1 MQLIIV
7 GLNHKTAPVSL
18 RECFAFSEE
27 KIRGALDRLSREKQ
41 VLEAVILSTCN
52 RTEIYAVAEEAEK
65 AMPYLAK
72 FFVELAGLTI
82 NAENHF
88 YCLIEDD
95 AIRHLYRVAASLD
108 SLVVGEGQILSQV
121 KKAYRDAK
129 EQGTTDVLLNTLFHS
144 AISVGKKIRTATRIA
159 HSAISVSSAA
169 VALAK
174 KLFGQLNDCKIMI
187 LGAGKMSEL
196 TAKHLVAN
204 GVKSV
209 FVANRHYHNAVKL
222 AQKFKGQAVPYDKL
236 LHWATEAD
244 IIITSTGA
252 PHFIV
257 HKPDVEQVMAQRPG
271 RPIVFIDIAVP
282 RDVDPRV
289 AEVDGVKVYNIDDLE
304 QVVETNIKERSQ
316 EADKAQAI
324 IEETLAV
331 FKEKMRYLSCRPV
344 ITSLMEKA
352 ELARRRELKKA
363 YVKMPDLTDEER
375 RWIERLSERI
385 VRKVLR
391 DPVLK
396 IQEYAGT
403 ESERKYTE
411 AVRKLFKL
419 EQ

>member
-1 MQLIIV
+1 MQLIV
-7 GLNHKTAPVSL
+7 WGLNHKTAPVAI
-18 RECFAFSEE
+18 RECFAFSQEQ
-27 KIRGALDRLSREKQ
+27 ILSALARLTGGQEIH
-41 VLEAVILSTCN
+41 EAVILSTCN
-52 RTEIYAVAEEAEK
+52 RTEIYAVAEAAETASAYLYDFFASMTGAALEAE
-65 AMPYLAK
+65 
-72 FFVELAGLTI
+72 E
-82 NAENHF
+82 HS
-88 YCLIEDD
+88 YCLIEED

-129 EQGTTDVLLNTLFHS
+129 EAGYTGILLNQLFHS
-144 AISVGKKIRTATRIA
+144 AIAVGKRVRNETQIA
-159 HSAISVSSAA
+159 YSAVSVSYAA

-174 KLFGQLNDCKIMI
+174 KLFGQLKGKNVMI
-187 LGAGKMSEL
+187 LGAGNMSEL

-204 GVKSV
+204 GVNSV
-209 FVANRHYHNAVKL
+209 FVANRHYGNAVRL
-222 AQKFKGQAVPYDKL
+222 AEKFKGQAVPYDEF
-236 LHWATEAD
+236 LHWAVLAD

-257 HKPDVEQVMAQRPG
+257 HKQDVEQLMARREG
-271 RPIVFIDIAVP
+271 RPLVFIDIAVP

-289 AEVDGVKVYNIDDLE
+289 GETAGAMVHNIDDLE
-304 QVVETNIKERSQ
+304 QVVDTNIKERAQ
-316 EADKAQAI
+316 EAVKAEAI
-324 IEETLAV
+324 IEEEIAA
-331 FKEKMRYLSCRPV
+331 FKEKMRYLSCRPI

-352 ELARRRELKKA
+352 ELMRQRELKKA
-363 YVKMPDLTDEER
+363 YTKMPDLNADER
-375 RWIERLSERI
+375 RWIERMSKRI

-391 DPVLK
+391 DPVLI

>member
-1 MQLIIV
+1 MQLIV
-7 GLNHKTAPVSL
+7 WGLNHKTAPVDI
-18 RECFAFSEE
+18 RECFAFSQEQTLS
-27 KIRGALDRLSREKQ
+27 ALARLTGGREIH
-41 VLEAVILSTCN
+41 EAVVLSTCN
-52 RTEIYAVAEEAEK
+52 RTEIYAVAEAAETACAYLYDFFTSMTATAREAE
-65 AMPYLAK
+65 
-72 FFVELAGLTI
+72 E
-82 NAENHF
+82 HC
-88 YCLIEDD
+88 YCLHDED
-95 AIRHLYRVAASLD
+95 AVRHLYRVAASLD

-129 EQGTTDVLLNTLFHS
+129 EAGSTGILLNQLFHS
-144 AISVGKKIRTATRIA
+144 AIAVGKRVRNETQIA
-159 HSAISVSSAA
+159 YSAVSVSSAA

-174 KLFGQLNDCKIMI
+174 KLFCQLQGKNVMI
-187 LGAGKMSEL
+187 LGAGNMSEL

-209 FVANRHYHNAVKL
+209 FVANRHYGNAVRL
-222 AQKFKGQAVPYDKL
+222 AEKFNGQAVPYDEFL
-236 LHWATEAD
+236 QWAVLAD

-257 HKPDVEQVMAQRPG
+257 HKQDVEQLMARREG
-271 RPIVFIDIAVP
+271 RTLVFIDIAVP

-289 AEVDGVKVYNIDDLE
+289 GETEGAMVYNIDDLE
-304 QVVETNIKERSQ
+304 QVVDMNIKERAQ
-316 EADKAQAI
+316 EAVKAQAI
-324 IEETLAV
+324 IEEEIAA
-331 FKEKMRYLSCRPV
+331 FQEKMRYLSCRPV

-352 ELARRRELKKA
+352 EIMRQRELKKA
-363 YVKMPDLTDEER
+363 YTKMPDLNDDER
-375 RWIERLSERI
+375 RWIERMSKRI

-411 AVRKLFKL
+411 AVCNLFKL

>member
-1 MQLIIV
+1 MQLIV
-7 GLNHKTAPVSL
+7 LGLNHKTAPVAI
-18 RECFAFSEE
+18 RECFAFSQDQ
-27 KIRGALDRLSREKQ
+27 ILSALVQLTGGQEIH
-41 VLEAVILSTCN
+41 EAVILATCN
-52 RTEIYAVAEEAEK
+52 RTEIYAVAETADTACACLYDFFARMTGTVRAAE
-65 AMPYLAK
+65 
-72 FFVELAGLTI
+72 E
-82 NAENHF
+82 HC
-88 YCLIEDD
+88 YCLIEED

-129 EQGTTDVLLNTLFHS
+129 EAGCTGILLNQLFHS
-144 AISVGKKIRTATRIA
+144 AITVGKRVRNETQIA
-159 HSAISVSSAA
+159 HSAVSVSYAA

-174 KLFGQLNDCKIMI
+174 KLFGQLQGKNVML
-187 LGAGKMSEL
+187 LGAGNMSEL

-204 GVKSV
+204 GVNSV
-209 FVANRHYHNAVKL
+209 FVANRHYGNAVRL
-222 AQKFKGQAVPYDKL
+222 AEKFKGQAVPYDEF
-236 LHWATEAD
+236 LHWAVLAD

-257 HKPDVEQVMAQRPG
+257 HKQEVEQLMARREG

-289 AEVDGVKVYNIDDLE
+289 GETAGAMVYNIDDLE
-304 QVVETNIKERSQ
+304 QVVDTNIKERAQ
-316 EADKAQAI
+316 EAVKAQAI
-324 IEETLAV
+324 IEEEIAA
-331 FKEKMRYLSCRPV
+331 FKEKMRYLSCRPI

-352 ELARRRELKKA
+352 ELMRQRELKKA
-363 YVKMPDLTDEER
+363 YTKMPDLNTEER
-375 RWIERLSERI
+375 RWIERMSKRI

-403 ESERKYTE
+403 ESERNYTE

>member
-1 MQLIIV
+1 MQLIV
-7 GLNHKTAPVSL
+7 LGLNHKTAPVAI
-18 RECFAFSEE
+18 RECFAFSGE
-27 KIRGALDRLSREKQ
+27 KIHAALSQLSREKG

-52 RTEIYAVAEEAEK
+52 RTEIYAVAGEAEEAL
-65 AMPYLAK
+65 PYLRN
-72 FFVELAGLTI
+72 FLTTMADMTI
-82 NAENHF
+82 DAAEHF

-95 AIRHLYRVAASLD
+95 AIRHLYHVAASLD
-108 SLVVGEGQILSQV
+108 SLVIGEGQILSQV
-121 KKAYRDAK
+121 KKAYRDAR
-129 EQGTTDVLLNTLFHS
+129 EQDSTDVLLNQLFHS
-144 AISVGKKIRTATRIA
+144 AISVGKRIRSETRIA
-159 HSAISVSSAA
+159 YNAVSVSYAA

-174 KLFGQLNDCKIMI
+174 KLFGELTHCNILI

-209 FVANRHYHNAVKL
+209 FVANRHYHNAVRL
-222 AQKFKGQAVPYDKL
+222 AQKFKGRAIPFEEF
-236 LHWATEAD
+236 LHWAVEAD

-257 HKPDVEQVMAQRPG
+257 HKPDIEQIMAQRIN

-289 AEVDGVKVYNIDDLE
+289 GEVAGAKVYNIDDLE
-304 QVVETNIKERSQ
+304 QVVETNIKERAQ
-316 EADKAQAI
+316 EAEKAQAI
-324 IEETLAV
+324 IEEELAA
-331 FKEKMRYLSCRPV
+331 FKEKMRYLSCRPT
-344 ITSLMEKA
+344 ITSLMDKA
-352 ELARRRELKKA
+352 EIMRQCELKKA
-363 YVKMPDLTDEER
+363 YTKMPDLTDEER
-375 RWIERLSERI
+375 RWVERMSKRI

>member
-1 MQLIIV
+1 MQLIV
-7 GLNHKTAPVSL
+7 LGLNHKTAPVAI
-18 RECFAFSEE
+18 RECFAFSQDQ
-27 KIRGALDRLSREKQ
+27 ILSALAQLTGGQEIH
-41 VLEAVILSTCN
+41 EAVILATCN
-52 RTEIYAVAEEAEK
+52 RTEIYAVAETADTACAWLYDFFARMTGTARAAE
-65 AMPYLAK
+65 
-72 FFVELAGLTI
+72 E
-82 NAENHF
+82 HC
-88 YCLIEDD
+88 YCLIEED

-129 EQGTTDVLLNTLFHS
+129 EAGCTGILLNQLFHS
-144 AISVGKKIRTATRIA
+144 AITVGKRVRNETQIA
-159 HSAISVSSAA
+159 HSAVSVSYAA

-174 KLFGQLNDCKIMI
+174 KLFGQLQGKNVML
-187 LGAGKMSEL
+187 LGAGNMSEL

-204 GVKSV
+204 GVNSV
-209 FVANRHYHNAVKL
+209 FVANRHYGNAVRL
-222 AQKFKGQAVPYDKL
+222 AEKFKGQAVPYDEF
-236 LHWATEAD
+236 LHWAVLAD

-257 HKPDVEQVMAQRPG
+257 HKQEVEQLMARREG

-289 AEVDGVKVYNIDDLE
+289 GETAGAMVYNIDDLE
-304 QVVETNIKERSQ
+304 QVVDTNIKERAQ
-316 EADKAQAI
+316 EAVKAQAI
-324 IEETLAV
+324 IEEEIAA
-331 FKEKMRYLSCRPV
+331 FKEKMRYLSCRPI

-352 ELARRRELKKA
+352 ELMRQRELKKA
-363 YVKMPDLTDEER
+363 YTKMPDLNAEER
-375 RWIERLSERI
+375 RWIERMSKRI

-403 ESERKYTE
+403 ESERNYTE

>member
-1 MQLIIV
+1 MQLIV
-7 GLNHKTAPVSL
+7 LGLNHKTAPVAI
-18 RECFAFSEE
+18 RECFAFSQDQ
-27 KIRGALDRLSREKQ
+27 ILSALAQLTGGQEIH
-41 VLEAVILSTCN
+41 EAVILATCN
-52 RTEIYAVAEEAEK
+52 RTEIYAVAETADTACAWLYDFFARMTGTARAAE
-65 AMPYLAK
+65 
-72 FFVELAGLTI
+72 E
-82 NAENHF
+82 HC
-88 YCLIEDD
+88 YCLIEED

-129 EQGTTDVLLNTLFHS
+129 EAGCTGILLNQLFHS
-144 AISVGKKIRTATRIA
+144 AIAVGKRVRNETQIA
-159 HSAISVSSAA
+159 HSAVSVSYAA

-174 KLFGQLNDCKIMI
+174 KLFGQLQGKNVML
-187 LGAGKMSEL
+187 LGAGNMSEL

-204 GVKSV
+204 GVNSV
-209 FVANRHYHNAVKL
+209 FVANRHYGNAVRL
-222 AQKFKGQAVPYDKL
+222 AEKFKGQAVPYDEF
-236 LHWATEAD
+236 LHWAVLAD

-257 HKPDVEQVMAQRPG
+257 HKQEVEQLMARREG

-289 AEVDGVKVYNIDDLE
+289 GETAGAMVYNIDDLE
-304 QVVETNIKERSQ
+304 QVVDTNIKERAQ
-316 EADKAQAI
+316 EAVKAQAI
-324 IEETLAV
+324 IEEEIAA
-331 FKEKMRYLSCRPV
+331 FKEKMRYLSCRPI

-352 ELARRRELKKA
+352 ELMRQRELKKA
-363 YVKMPDLTDEER
+363 YTKMPDLNAEER
-375 RWIERLSERI
+375 RWIERMSKRI

-403 ESERKYTE
+403 ESERNYTE